1 VDRDPAPGD
10 VLGGSPLPADADG
23 DLSVTA
29 QPEARR
35 RSEQSNGGAST
46 PSGSGPV
53 SDADLIQ
60 AARDSSPTALA
71 VLRRRHEPAVLEY
84 LRRAGKP
91 DTDVD
96 ALCDDVFAR
105 AEGDLAAGRGPTNAF
120 RAYVLSTARTVVESR
135 TRKGRAEALAAD
147 AAPGW
152 LAQPGDEATVRDR
165 SGRAFAS
172 LPERWQMVLWHAA
185 VETTPASELGPMLG
199 AQALGIDALVYR
211 AREGF
216 RQAYVA
222 DYLEREAEPECREI
236 GQWLLGHVRGDLSRR
251 VAPEVA
257 DHVGGCKRCRAI
269 VAELKDVRRTISRGA
284 APLVLGTGARRY
296 LNPTPTEDAAA
307 AALATGA
314 RDAGAGSG
322 ARTTAG
328 AGGNRNGN
336 GRSTATGS
344 PYWVRGICRPIAPLP
359 CSLSMR

>member
-1 VDRDPAPGD
+1 M
-10 VLGGSPLPADADG
+10 
-23 DLSVTA
+23 
-29 QPEARR
+29 
-35 RSEQSNGGAST
+35 
-46 PSGSGPV
+46 

-71 VLRRRHEPAVLEY
+71 VLRRRHEPAVLDY
-84 LRRAGKP
+84 LRRVGKP
-91 DTDVD
+91 GTDVD

-120 RAYVLSTARTVVESR
+120 RAYVLTTARTVLEAR
-135 TRKGRAEALAAD
+135 TRRGRSDALAAAD

-152 LAQPGDEATVRDR
+152 LTVPGDEATVRDR
-165 SGRAFAS
+165 SARAFAT

-222 DYLEREAEPECREI
+222 DYLEREAEPDCREI

-296 LNPTPTEDAAA
+296 LNPTPEEEAAA
-307 AALATGA
+307 AALAGAKGANGAHGNGTAARATG
-314 RDAGAGSG
+314 G
-322 ARTTAG
+322 
-328 AGGNRNGN
+328 RNGKA
-336 GRSTATGS
+336 ATGTA
-344 PYWVRGICRPIAPLP
+344 PCRPRRRLP
-359 CSLSMR
+359 